1 MRRVHPLWRGFWL
14 ACMWTAA
21 LVLLGG
27 VDWLAAYRGGR
38 TALALVLGVAAGAFL
53 ASIPALV
60 RRREDRSR
68 PHWARLVICFLAGAA
83 MALACGMA
91 GTGRILPALMEGSV
105 GAYAFLG
112 MAALTGFVTARI
124 MGRRAEG

>member
-14 ACMWTAA
+14 ACLWTAA

-38 TALALVLGVAAGAFL
+38 MALALALGVTAGAFL
-53 ASIPALV
+53 SSIPALV
-60 RRREDRSR
+60 RHREGRSR
-68 PHWARLVICFLAGAA
+68 PRWTRLFTCFLAGAA

-112 MAALTGFVTARI
+112 IATLTGFVTARI
-124 MGRRAEG
+124 IGRRAEG

>member
-14 ACMWTAA
+14 ACLWTAA
-21 LVLLGG
+21 LVMLGG
-27 VDWLAAYRGGR
+27 LDWLAAYRGGR
-38 TALALVLGVAAGAFL
+38 TALALALGVAAGAFL
-53 ASIPALV
+53 ATIPALV
-60 RRREDRSR
+60 RHREDRSR
-68 PHWARLVICFLAGAA
+68 PRWARLVICFLAGAA
-83 MALACGMA
+83 MSLACGMA

-124 MGRRAEG
+124 IGRRAEG

>member
-14 ACMWTAA
+14 ACLWTAA

-53 ASIPALV
+53 ATIPALV
-60 RRREDRSR
+60 RRREERSR
-68 PHWARLVICFLAGAA
+68 PRWTRLVICFLAGAA
-83 MALACGMA
+83 LALACGMA

-112 MAALTGFVTARI
+112 MAALTGFITARI
-124 MGRRAEG
+124 IGRRAEG